1 MYFTKMSEEYFPAV
15 IDLEKQSY
23 PEEMRMGM
31 EGLKEEAT
39 QPEFFYYSVAGFSK
53 GELVCY
59 IIAYIP
65 QIYTEY
71 HSKQIYIADV
81 NCPNFQYL
89 PRLLLFF
96 FQQCEKW
103 NRNKKLFHAEMRST
117 SYHLLDSIDKCK
129 KRGIKIIEDHILH
142 KYYDNGEDAH
152 HVIFSVDLEIL
163 EESNWKYGFWRQ
175 IDEMPIGGS
184 TYISSVL
191 KFLKKPIQDGVDFHK
206 KNHMKFIMRNM
217 IEKWIDYYSMFGET
231 IPITSDYFL
240 YNRIPEEAKD
250 MDNHEIIHKFFQ
262 KALDRYQ
269 LFGYKE
275 KKDMRDN
282 EKGYCYDDYRKC
294 LKIYNKGKIYNT
306 SYRNTLSGYRWLER
320 TSREFGEQY
329 FRKYK
334 RTYYVSYFNKF
345 GLYHPMYPVPY
356 ITKNLYLFYLDRML
370 IIDKYLKELD
380 ELCENEK
387 EQFISMCE
395 TIYHIVSKKY
405 ASGCI
410 ENIVKRRNK
419 EEGNYFHDW
428 NLIVQTLFGGKMLL
442 TTGAM
447 KAILTKSYNQALNTS
462 KVIEGVCRYLRIEK
476 ELQLQPNQKRAR
488 KRLSSLIR
496 KNKDCND
503 YLMELKEHVMEAYSK
518 KLNFSEME
526 KEMVTDYMQ
535 RIQTYCPNV
544 VLYDLFREY
553 GDHNLSKFIRG
564 KYPCLFK
571 AQEIRLSYEGLSSF
585 VKTLLKKQTRQAKH
599 IYRRLKKENLLHTVL
614 EEKLTPVQ
622 YREVLEIMK
631 FHNVENLPDE
641 LKKLCN
647 FKVLVEAKGS
657 PEYLTAGDATV
668 CCMSYGSIK
677 AKQYALEK
685 GFGIVN
691 VYYKNRVIANSV
703 IWINEPYNCLVLDN
717 IEVHPNYTVYN
728 EILKTCF
735 RTAAEQ
741 LMKQYQI
748 GWVVQGTCY
757 NDLILYNDE
766 QDEIIFP
773 MMEPKEVRSKPFYS
787 DAKRSKIVCEKTP
800 NTGFDSLVA
809 ASYPFAA

>member
-1 MYFTKMSEEYFPAV
+1 M
-15 IDLEKQSY
+15 
-23 PEEMRMGM
+23 
-31 EGLKEEAT
+31 
-39 QPEFFYYSVAGFSK
+39 
-53 GELVCY
+53 
-59 IIAYIP
+59 
-65 QIYTEY
+65 
-71 HSKQIYIADV
+71 
-81 NCPNFQYL
+81 
-89 PRLLLFF
+89 
-96 FQQCEKW
+96 
-103 NRNKKLFHAEMRST
+103 
-117 SYHLLDSIDKCK
+117 
-129 KRGIKIIEDHILH
+129 
-142 KYYDNGEDAH
+142 
-152 HVIFSVDLEIL
+152 
-163 EESNWKYGFWRQ
+163 
-175 IDEMPIGGS
+175 
-184 TYISSVL
+184 
-191 KFLKKPIQDGVDFHK
+191 
-206 KNHMKFIMRNM
+206 
-217 IEKWIDYYSMFGET
+217 
-231 IPITSDYFL
+231 
-240 YNRIPEEAKD
+240 
-250 MDNHEIIHKFFQ
+250 
-262 KALDRYQ
+262 
-269 LFGYKE
+269 
-275 KKDMRDN
+275 
-282 EKGYCYDDYRKC
+282 
-294 LKIYNKGKIYNT
+294 
-306 SYRNTLSGYRWLER
+306 
-320 TSREFGEQY
+320 
-329 FRKYK
+329 
-334 RTYYVSYFNKF
+334 
-345 GLYHPMYPVPY
+345 
-356 ITKNLYLFYLDRML
+356 
-370 IIDKYLKELD
+370 
-380 ELCENEK
+380 CENEK

-428 NLIVQTLFGGKMLL
+428 NLIVQTLFDGKMLL

-447 KAILTKSYNQALNTS
+447 KAILTKLYNQALNTS

-476 ELQLQPNQKRAR
+476 ELQLQPSQKRAR

-677 AKQYALEK
+677 AKQYALER

-728 EILKTCF
+728 EILKICF

-741 LMKQYQI
+741 LMKQYQV

-766 QDEIIFP
+766 QIEIRFP
-773 MMEPKEVRSKPFYS
+773 MMKPKEVQLKTFYS
-787 DAKRSKIVCEKTP
+787 DAVKCKLVCEKEP
-800 NTGFDSLVA
+800 NTGINSLVSNTYLSA
-809 ASYPFAA
+809 A